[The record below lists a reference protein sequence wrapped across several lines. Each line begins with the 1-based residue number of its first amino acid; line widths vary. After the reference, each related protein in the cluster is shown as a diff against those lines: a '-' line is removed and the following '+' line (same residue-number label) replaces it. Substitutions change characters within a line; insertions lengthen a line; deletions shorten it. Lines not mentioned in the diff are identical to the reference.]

1 MSAPSAITRTGS
13 AGESGAPGLP
23 GSAARYRLIG
33 FDFDGTI
40 ADSMGFFHSSIG
52 EVARA
57 HGFRQPAPDELE
69 AMRSLGSRE
78 IIARLGI
85 RPWKL
90 PRIVRDFRR
99 LMAARIGQVSAF
111 EGMRQALTTLHAR
124 GATLALV
131 TTNSEA
137 NVRAVLGDECCAL
150 FHHLDCG
157 SAMFGKASRL
167 RRIARRSGIRSLPLY
182 VGDEL
187 RDAEAAREAGFAFA
201 AVGWG
206 YTHLAALETTNPQHV
221 LRHPG
226 ELASLA

>member
-1 MSAPSAITRTGS
+1 MA
-13 AGESGAPGLP
+13 LP
-23 GSAARYRLIG
+23 GYRLIG
-33 FDFDGTI
+33 FDFNGTI
-40 ADSMGFFHSSIG
+40 ADSMGFFHAGLG

-57 HGFRQPAPDELE
+57 HGFREPGPDELD

-78 IIARLGI
+78 IIARFGI
-85 RPWKL
+85 PLWKL
-90 PRIVRDFRR
+90 PRIVADFRR
-99 LMAARIGQVSAF
+99 LMAMHIDRIPVF
-111 EGMRQALTTLHAR
+111 EGMREALAGLHAR
-124 GATLALV
+124 GVTLALV

-157 SAMFGKASRL
+157 SALFGKAARL
-167 RRIARRSGIRSLPLY
+167 RRIARRSGLRSLPLY

-206 YTHLAALETTNPQHV
+206 YTHPAALESANPQHV
-221 LRHPG
+221 LRHPR
-226 ELASLA
+226 ELATLA